1 MPTSHRGH
9 GWTARSRCSA
19 WSDGRGGLPHSRWEG
34 TGSVWSPRGPRER
47 LRQTPSVSGD
57 DAETEG
63 RPRQPAL
70 RRVRIRRVWVFSVKA
85 PLGVC
90 RCVSSAPISQG
101 GRVGWTSS
109 ECRRSGVAGGGG
121 PRPCPARAASSPPGP
136 LVLLTDRVTASAGL
150 PAPEP
155 LSGTGKS
162 LPRPPDTLP
171 SALRG
176 SIVPDICQG
185 FWKSRGKGV
194 Y

>member
-19 WSDGRGGLPHSRWEG
+19 WSDGRGGLPHSHWEG

-70 RRVRIRRVWVFSVKA
+70 RRVRIQRVWVFSVKA

-90 RCVSSAPISQG
+90 RCASSAPISQG

-109 ECRRSGVAGGGG
+109 ECRRSGVAGGGAEALPCSG
-121 PRPCPARAASSPPGP
+121 RFLAARSPRPP
-136 LVLLTDRVTASAGL
+136 DRSCHGLCWPSSAG
-150 PAPEP
+150 ATERDR
-155 LSGTGKS
+155 KS

-185 FWKSRGKGV
+185 FWKS
-194 Y
+194 